1 MAHDSFGRE
10 IDYLRISITDKCGL
24 RCVYC
29 LSGGGGNKSGSLP
42 SEKILTAGEIARI
55 ARAAVALGV
64 RKVRLTGGEPLLRD
78 DLPEIIS
85 VIKHVGVREL
95 SLTTNGQLLAGL
107 AGALKQAG
115 LDRVNVSLDSL
126 YPDRY
131 REMTGGVLARALDGI
146 EAACIAGL
154 APIKINMVPI
164 RVINDY
170 EIPAFARLTLEQRD
184 EPYHVRFIEF
194 MPVSGNPIWNRGRC
208 VPADEVLSRVE
219 REVGRAARLPF
230 RGKGPSR
237 NYRIDGAPGI
247 IGLISPLTHGFCYR
261 CNRLRVSASG
271 FIKPCLFSNSG
282 IDMGT
287 PLKSGADDDELARLF
302 RMAIDLKP
310 EGMFSDTDPEA
321 AISTMS
327 GIGG

>member
-1 MAHDSFGRE
+1 M
-10 IDYLRISITDKCGL
+10 
-24 RCVYC
+24 
-29 LSGGGGNKSGSLP
+29 
-42 SEKILTAGEIARI
+42 
-55 ARAAVALGV
+55 RAAVALGV

-78 DLPEIIS
+78 DLLEIIS
-85 VIKHVGVREL
+85 AIKHIGVREL

-107 AGALKQAG
+107 AGELKRAG

-126 YPDRY
+126 HPDRY
-131 REMTGGVLARALDGI
+131 REMTGGILSRALDGI
-146 EAACIAGL
+146 KAAYSAGL

-164 RVINDY
+164 RGINDD
-170 EIPAFARLTLEQRD
+170 EIPAFARLTLEQRE

-194 MPVSGNPIWNRGRC
+194 MPVSGNPIWDRGRC

-261 CNRLRVSASG
+261 CNRLRISASG

-282 IDMGT
+282 IDIGT
-287 PLKSGADDDELARLF
+287 PLKGGANDDELARLF
-302 RMAIDLKP
+302 RMAIDSKP
-310 EGMFSDTDPEA
+310 EGKFLDTDPEA

>member
-1 MAHDSFGRE
+1 MARDSFDRE
-10 IDYLRISITDKCGL
+10 IDYLRISITDRCGL

-29 LSGGGGNKSGSLP
+29 SSGRKSGHLP
-42 SEKILTAGEIARI
+42 QDKILTAGEIARI
-55 ARAAVALGV
+55 VQAAVSLGV

-85 VIKHVGVREL
+85 SIKHIGIREL

-107 AGALKQAG
+107 ADELKQAG

-126 YPDRY
+126 VPERY
-131 REMTGGVLARALDGI
+131 RKMTGGGSLSRVLDGI
-146 EAACIAGL
+146 EAAYSTGL
-154 APIKINMVPI
+154 APVKINMVPI
-164 RVINDY
+164 RGINED
-170 EIPAFARLTLEQRD
+170 EIPAFARLTLEPRD

-194 MPVSGNPIWNRGRC
+194 MPVSGNPIWDRGRC
-208 VPADEVLSRVE
+208 VPADEVLALVE
-219 REVGRAARLPF
+219 REVGRIARLSF

-261 CNRLRVSASG
+261 CNRLRISASG

-282 IDMGT
+282 IDIGT
-287 PLKSGADDDELARLF
+287 PVKTGADAGELARLL
-302 RMAIDLKP
+302 RLAIEAKP
-310 EGMFSDTDPEA
+310 EGKYLDTDPGA
-321 AISTMS
+321 SISTMS